1 LEEQEIMSKFNP
13 EESTL
18 DMELSV
24 LQEALRNV
32 ARLTQEF
39 TGLAKSLDSSKPI
52 NETAKDL
59 AFVEEALTR
68 TEEAVKGALGFRKNC
83 TLVLAYENK
92 TIQPIIQGTGA

>member
-1 LEEQEIMSKFNP
+1 VTKFNP

-18 DMELSV
+18 DIELPV

-32 ARLTQEF
+32 ARLTKEF
-39 TGLAKSLDSSKPI
+39 DNLAKSLDESKAI

-68 TEEAVKGALGFRKNC
+68 TEEAVKEALKFRKNC
-83 TLVLAYENK
+83 TLVLAFENK
-92 TIQPIIQGTGA
+92 IVQMGV

>member
-1 LEEQEIMSKFNP
+1 MSKFNP

-18 DMELSV
+18 DMELPV

-39 TGLAKSLDSSKPI
+39 TNLAKSLDSSKAI

-59 AFVEEALTR
+59 AFTEEALSR
-68 TEEAVKGALGFRKNC
+68 AESAVKEALGFRKNC
-83 TLVLAYENK
+83 TLVLAFENNVIMP
-92 TIQPIIQGTGA
+92 TGTTGTGA